1 MGYVDDSSVDGPI
14 GLAMVSFIALYNVIE
29 LNVIIFF
36 IFKRKSGLC
45 FWSFFFATW
54 GIFFHTIS
62 YLMWNFSVLKNAVA
76 WVTIAVNR
84 LGFHGHWPLPRS
96 LFTATPYLI

>member
-36 IFKRKSGLC
+36 IFKRKSGLY

-54 GIFFHTIS
+54 GIFF
-62 YLMWNFSVLKNAVA
+62 
-76 WVTIAVNR
+76 
-84 LGFHGHWPLPRS
+84 
-96 LFTATPYLI
+96 PYYQLSDVEL